1 MIQEPKRH
9 LSFKN
14 TWLWLLLA
22 LFLIFVI
29 VVLAKIST
37 NPSLKAEAAAPSAPR
52 VNAQKAVIA
61 QLSTS
66 LTQSTLAQITATE
79 NTQALFA
86 DAPSSD
92 NCISCHTDKDKLKA
106 LAEEPEKVKSTEASG
121 EG

>member
-1 MIQEPKRH
+1 MIREPKQH

-14 TWLWLLLA
+14 AWLWLLLA

-29 VVLAKIST
+29 VVLTKIST
-37 NPSLKAEAAAPSAPR
+37 SPTLKAEAAAPSAPP
-52 VNAQKAVIA
+52 VNAQEAVIA

-66 LTQSTLAQITATE
+66 PTQSTLAQVTATE
-79 NTQALFA
+79 NTPALLV
-86 DAPSSD
+86 DTPSSD